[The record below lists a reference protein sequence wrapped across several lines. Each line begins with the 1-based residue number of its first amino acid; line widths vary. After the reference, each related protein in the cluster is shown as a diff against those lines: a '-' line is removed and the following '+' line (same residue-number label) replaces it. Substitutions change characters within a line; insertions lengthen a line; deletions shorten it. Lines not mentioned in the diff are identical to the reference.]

1 MNSRGYTRGLNAN
14 NSYLQIGEN
23 PVDNPKTRVYNS
35 SLIVYS
41 AYSSYSSY
49 SVYSEYTVY
58 TVYKGL
64 HSAYTVERIAY
75 TS

>member
-41 AYSSYSSY
+41 AYSSYS
-49 SVYSEYTVY
+49 VYSEYTVY

-64 HSAYTVERIAY
+64 YSAYTVDCIVY

>member
-1 MNSRGYTRGLNAN
+1 MISRGYTRGLNAN

-23 PVDNPKTRVYNS
+23 PVDSPKTRVYNS

-41 AYSSYSSY
+41 AYSSY

-64 HSAYTVERIAY
+64 HSAYTLDCIVY